1 MRAPARPGSPSAV
14 TVSLTRSSAWAQQI
28 YAIADVEIRK
38 LLRDPT
44 ELATRSLQPV
54 LWLVIFGEVFNGV
67 ARVPTGTSDYLSF
80 LTPGVLAQSVLFAS
94 IFFGIAVIWEKDLGI
109 VQKLL
114 VSPAYRGALVL
125 GKAISA
131 GFRGIVQAVIVY
143 LLAMLLGAD
152 IVTAPGPLLG
162 GVGLVILGAA
172 TFSTFSLIIACW
184 VRTRE
189 RFMGI
194 GQVLTMPL
202 FFASNAIYPL
212 SIMPGWL
219 RWIATFNPLTYLVDG
234 LRSLM
239 IRGNAGHYAVGW
251 DFLVLFCAFA
261 LLVTLATALYPRLG
275 R

>member
-1 MRAPARPGSPSAV
+1 MRAPAKPGSPSAAAIRP
-14 TVSLTRSSAWAQQI
+14 SRWSALALQV
-28 YAIADVEIRK
+28 YAVADVEIRK

-54 LWLVIFGEVFNGV
+54 LWLVIFGEVFNNV
-67 ARVPTGTSDYLSF
+67 AAVPTGGPSYLAF

-94 IFFGIAVIWEKDLGI
+94 IFFGISVIWEKDLGI

-114 VSPAYRGALVL
+114 VSPAYRTALVL
-125 GKAISA
+125 GKAVSA
-131 GFRGIVQAVIVY
+131 GFRGLVQGVIVY
-143 LLAMLLGAD
+143 ALAMVLGVDLAM
-152 IVTAPGPLLG
+152 APHALAGA
-162 GVGLVILGAA
+162 VALVVLGAA

-212 SIMPGWL
+212 SIMPAWL

-234 LRSLM
+234 LRTLM
-239 IRGNAGHYAVGW
+239 IRGSVGHYPLGW
-251 DFLVLFCAFA
+251 DFLVLCFAFA
-261 LLVTLATALYPRLG
+261 VLVASASYLYPRLG
-275 R
+275 Q

>member
-1 MRAPARPGSPSAV
+1 MRIPAKPGSPSAV
-14 TVSLTRSSAWAQQI
+14 TVSLTRSGAWGQQI

-54 LWLVIFGEVFNGV
+54 LWLVIFGEVFNRV
-67 ARVPTGTSDYLSF
+67 ANVPTGTTDYLSF
-80 LTPGVLAQSVLFAS
+80 LAPGVLAQSVLFAS

-143 LLAMLLGAD
+143 LLALLLGAD

-162 GVGLVILGAA
+162 GLGLVILGSA

-194 GQVLTMPL
+194 GQVLTMPM
-202 FFASNAIYPL
+202 FFASNAIYPV

-239 IRGNAGHYAVGW
+239 IHGNAGHYSVGW
-251 DFLVLFCAFA
+251 DFLVLCFAFG
-261 LLVTLATALYPRLG
+261 LLVALATYLYPRLG